1 MKIQSSKTNR
11 KTNKNKISDMQDMIS
26 SSKQNPR
33 ASLLRE
39 RKIYTLKF
47 PLITPLSFLVLYRP
61 PLPFFP
67 LNYTLCM
74 WTKTE
79 LHEDLSLNV

>member
-1 MKIQSSKTNR
+1 MKKINPNSFKCRSSQENQR
-11 KTNKNKISDMQDMIS
+11 FYPVLRFICIV
-26 SSKQNPR
+26 KQN
-33 ASLLRE
+33 
-39 RKIYTLKF
+39 TLKF